1 MRQLTLP
8 DGRASDTK
16 NNDST
21 LSQTIHLNGQNRP
34 PGLGGRTVFQRL
46 RRARER
52 AGERFCDPDGPDCA
66 TATGLETGII
76 RGGRS
81 SLFNHWQ
88 PCYVRGKGAS
98 SYPGLLEF
106 ALVC

>member
-21 LSQTIHLNGQNRP
+21 LSQTIHLNGENRP

-46 RRARER
+46 RRGRGR
-52 AGERFCDPDGPDCA
+52 AGKRFWDPRGPGCA
-66 TATGLETGII
+66 TAPGPGTGVVV
-76 RGGRS
+76 GGRAA
-81 SLFNHWQ
+81 LFKEYR
-88 PCYVRGKGAS
+88 PGYVQAHSAS
-98 SYPGLLEF
+98 
-106 ALVC
+106 A